1 MYEGAVKR
9 LDFMCSSKGWQQTFG
24 LMPKNRAYSLD
35 FPRVRVTYRLL
46 LRLLLRKVHF
56 FGRMFMRKR

>member
-35 FPRVRVTYRLL
+35 FPREAGH
-46 LRLLLRKVHF
+46 KVS
-56 FGRMFMRKR
+56 KIEESTS